1 MFLCNEINK
10 AVDIGKEI
18 RIVFCDISKAF
29 DRVWHNGLIHKLKN
43 IGIQGDVLLWFK
55 SYLQNRQ
62 QRVVIN
68 NLQSEWANIKAGVPQ
83 GSILGPLL
91 FLIYINDIVLN
102 IDINIKLFADDT
114 TLYVT
119 VENKRDQAEDLNRN
133 LRYINTWAQTW
144 LVDFNPSKTVQMI
157 ITKKANQNDHPQYT

>member
-1 MFLCNEINK
+1 M
-10 AVDIGKEI
+10 
-18 RIVFCDISKAF
+18 
-29 DRVWHNGLIHKLKN
+29 
-43 IGIQGDVLLWFK
+43 
-55 SYLQNRQ
+55 
-62 QRVVIN
+62 VIK

-119 VENKRDQAEDLNRN
+119 VENKLDQAEDLNRN

-157 ITKKANQNDHPQYT
+157 ITKKANQNDHPPIYMNNIEIQKVQSHKHLGVILNEKTYWIEHI